1 LRWGRAFRGQAC
13 GPPDPPTRRRTLVA
27 CDRCL
32 REKRGSHSTPREN
45 EQHSRQTLWS
55 AASLNTFSPSDRRTA
70 WLPGLRYAPGSR
82 MRSPVSKCVPFAEC
96 PPNRRRVGTNDD
108 GSRRNAQIQVALGKR
123 FARPSMGNLGFE
135 IVEFA
140 LIAQI
145 KLVNEDCRVFV
156 GVRIIGRIIH
166 ATVTQALR

>member
-1 LRWGRAFRGQAC
+1 M
-13 GPPDPPTRRRTLVA
+13 
-27 CDRCL
+27 L
-32 REKRGSHSTPREN
+32 RE
-45 EQHSRQTLWS
+45 
-55 AASLNTFSPSDRRTA
+55 
-70 WLPGLRYAPGSR
+70 
-82 MRSPVSKCVPFAEC
+82 AEC
-96 PPNRRRVGTNDD
+96 APLF
-108 GSRRNAQIQVALGKR
+108 RNAYRSRSARLIEDVLEQMMMDRAEMRKIQVALGKR